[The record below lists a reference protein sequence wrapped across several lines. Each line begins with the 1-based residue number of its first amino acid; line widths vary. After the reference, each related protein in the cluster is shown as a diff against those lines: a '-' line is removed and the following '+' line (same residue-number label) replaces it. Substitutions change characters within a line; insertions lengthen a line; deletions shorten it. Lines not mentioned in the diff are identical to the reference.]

1 MRNCKV
7 CKQPYLPTR
16 PLQVACSISCALE
29 HVDATNHRRARQ
41 EAQSKRKEIREQR
54 ERLKTRQEHLKDAER
69 EFNGFIRERDHD
81 LPCISCGRHHNG
93 ANHAGHYR
101 SVGAA
106 QHLRFN
112 EQNVH
117 KQCAPCNLY
126 KSGNAIEYRIGL
138 VQRIGIEAVEALEN
152 DSTIRRWTIQDAQEI
167 KRIYK
172 QKRKDLKNE

>member
-1 MRNCKV
+1 MRRCKV
-7 CKQPYLPTR
+7 CKRPYLPTR
-16 PLQVACSISCALE
+16 LLQVACSIPCALE
-29 HVDATNHRRARQ
+29 HVDATNAKRARQ
-41 EAQSKRKEIREQR
+41 EARSKRKEIREQR
-54 ERLKTRQEHLKDAER
+54 EKLKTRQQWLKEAEH
-69 EFNGFIRERDHD
+69 EFNGFIRERDRD
-81 LPCISCGRHHNG
+81 LPCISCGRNHDG

-106 QHLRFN
+106 PHLRFN

-138 VQRIGIEAVEALEN
+138 VVRIGLEAVEALEN
-152 DSTIRRWTIQDAQEI
+152 DSTIKRWTIQDAQEI

-172 QKRKDLKNE
+172 QKRKELKRD